1 MDVTL
6 PNGVVLEGVPD
17 TASRDEIR
25 IKAIQAGLAT
35 AQDFPA
41 PKRTQAQ
48 ILSEMK
54 QNPMGGLEQL
64 NDRFAGSNTDFS
76 FTEAA
81 KNLPGSI
88 WNFGKTMVQPLIQP
102 VDTAKAV
109 GNVVMGAG
117 EKLIPGVQEHEVYA
131 NQVANFFKDRYGSM
145 DKVKRTTMQDPMG
158 VAADFSGLLMGVP
171 GVTNLGMV
179 ADPVNLARN
188 TTKAAVGKMT
198 GKQTPQNLY
207 ESAAKW
213 STTLPDHKRRALSQT
228 ALDHKIMPTTKGVN
242 ALDAKISGLNQQLDS
257 LITEA
262 TTSGKTIPK
271 GAVMRHLKDLRQ
283 KKGGPLLEAEADL
296 KAIDRVAKRFD
307 ENLKRIN
314 KDTLT
319 PQELQSLKLDAY
331 EKINWDA
338 KRMTGS
344 PVREDTYKAIARG
357 AKDSIEDLVP
367 GVGPTNKQLGP
378 LYELQPHLQRS
389 ANRIGNRNVV
399 SLNAPL
405 NIGAGS
411 TIGGPLGTAVG
422 AGVSIL
428 EIPQVKA
435 RLALW
440 LNQAKQQGLLGNLF
454 DNNLATTAT
463 RQGLFQTGRMSEQQ

>member
-1 MDVTL
+1 
-6 PNGVVLEGVPD
+6 
-17 TASRDEIR
+17 
-25 IKAIQAGLAT
+25 
-35 AQDFPA
+35 
-41 PKRTQAQ
+41 
-48 ILSEMK
+48 
-54 QNPMGGLEQL
+54 
-64 NDRFAGSNTDFS
+64 
-76 FTEAA
+76 
-81 KNLPGSI
+81 
-88 WNFGKTMVQPLIQP
+88 
-102 VDTAKAV
+102 
-109 GNVVMGAG
+109 
-117 EKLIPGVQEHEVYA
+117 
-131 NQVANFFKDRYGSM
+131 
-145 DKVKRTTMQDPMG
+145 
-158 VAADFSGLLMGVP
+158 
-171 GVTNLGMV
+171 
-179 ADPVNLARN
+179 
-188 TTKAAVGKMT
+188 
-198 GKQTPQNLY
+198 
-207 ESAAKW
+207 
-213 STTLPDHKRRALSQT
+213 
-228 ALDHKIMPTTKGVN
+228 
-242 ALDAKISGLNQQLDS
+242 
-257 LITEA
+257 
-262 TTSGKTIPK
+262 
-271 GAVMRHLKDLRQ
+271 
-283 KKGGPLLEAEADL
+283 
-296 KAIDRVAKRFD
+296 
-307 ENLKRIN
+307 
-314 KDTLT
+314 LT